1 MQTVDSAIARLSD
14 FFNGWRVELIQLGPH
29 REPTL
34 ASSASSRS
42 HRILRLH
49 AGNALAVRGTVHKA
63 CSCVVLST
71 SQQAVRLLGQ
81 PLGTSDLMLAGAG
94 AAIDLFVPSGAEL
107 FILVVESGAGISGRG
122 VRICQDAD
130 ESARAVARLAQ
141 WITEP
146 DRDRSDVAET
156 LATHV
161 RRVVTTSRIVRVGT
175 ADPLR
180 VSAVVSACRLV
191 ERRLPAPITLTDLS
205 RHCGVAERTLEYGFQ
220 QVYDTTP
227 LAFVRSQR
235 LTRSRTALLHAAA
248 STSISETARA
258 LGFTHMGQYS
268 RDYRR
273 LFGETPSMTLARG
286 KLLHEKPPRQF
297 RVDILPSNRRTSPA
311 R

>member
-14 FFNGWRVELIQLGPH
+14 FFNGWRVELIQLGPQC
-29 REPTL
+29 EPTL

-81 PLGTSDLMLAGAG
+81 PLGPSDLMLAGAG
-94 AAIDLFVPSGAEL
+94 AAIDLFVPSGADL
-107 FILVVESGAGISGRG
+107 FMLVVESGAGISGRG

-130 ESARAVARLAQ
+130 ESARAVAGLAQ
-141 WITEP
+141 CIRES
-146 DRDRSDVAET
+146 DRDRGDFAEI
-156 LATHV
+156 LAMHV
-161 RRVVTTSRIVRVGT
+161 RHVVTTSRIVRVDRT

-248 STSISETARA
+248 SHIDQRDGA
-258 LGFTHMGQYS
+258 GFRIHAYGSVFAGLSPT
-268 RDYRR
+268 
-273 LFGETPSMTLARG
+273 
-286 KLLHEKPPRQF
+286 F
-297 RVDILPSNRRTSPA
+297 R
-311 R
+311 